1 MNTILPPPITN
12 FNFEPHSNNI
22 NQQLLSCNKI
32 QNVNY
37 PAQST
42 SSNTL
47 IASSSFTSNDYASTL
62 NSWIRQ
68 HTQLHTNPFSNKRLS
83 TSISHSSTSSSNL
96 HLDQNTPSLNYNIAT
111 LLGIRKVIEI
121 DRQK

>member
-1 MNTILPPPITN
+1 MNTILPPPIAN
-12 FNFEPHSNNI
+12 FNLQPHSNNI

-68 HTQLHTNPFSNKRLS
+68 YTQLHTNPFSDKRLS